1 MGGRLR
7 EGSLLPS
14 LFLGHR
20 RAQEGTGLSVV
31 SLKTQGSLSM
41 LWTQG
46 SLSPC
51 CGHRAAGPQQSQ
63 GSRTAAVTGQQG
75 SGRATGGLQQKRQ
88 KIRMW
93 LPKGDPHPRGRGAF
107 PQWGAVTQTGGEP
120 KRSGYVIFF
129 CTFVKMN
136 AMKKN
141 IISLMGQPGLTVRN
155 GRLIN
160 NLPDGTMGIQAAA
173 DARKMRRREEKI
185 NMMADAYERAEMRSE
200 MREKMKKLF

>member
-1 MGGRLR
+1 
-7 EGSLLPS
+7 
-14 LFLGHR
+14 
-20 RAQEGTGLSVV
+20 
-31 SLKTQGSLSM
+31 M
-41 LWTQG
+41 LCTQG

-51 CGHRAAGPQQSQ
+51 CGRRAAGPQQSQ
-63 GSRTAAVTGQQG
+63 GSRAAAGQQQG
-75 SGRATGGLQQKRQ
+75 SSHRATGALQQKRQ
-88 KIRMW
+88 KIRMR
-93 LPKGDPHPRGRGAF
+93 LPKGDPPPRGRGAF
-107 PQWGAVTQTGGEP
+107 PRGGAVSKIAVEP